1 MSVLQLV
8 EKGLVGL
15 DDDVRELLPELKK
28 QKVLIGFEGDDDA
41 APNDKV
47 DIGAIAK
54 GGAGEDA
61 GAKPIGNP
69 IFEEVK
75 GKITLR

>member
-1 MSVLQLV
+1 MQLV

-15 DDDVRELLPELKK
+15 DDDVGELLPELKK
-28 QKVLIGFEGDDDA
+28 QKVLVGWEGDDDDA
-41 APNDKV
+41 ASDAKV

-54 GGAGEDA
+54 GGN
-61 GAKPIGNP
+61 GANEAAANKPIGEP
-69 IFEEVK
+69 IFEDVK